1 MYLTEFS
8 SSLVEGR
15 HHGRAIEGDVFPSP
29 QAVGSH
35 LLNLMQESKKQVD
48 KFGQLIKAAN
58 TNQPVSVIATT
69 LGTSTTGML
78 TSSAAAASLT
88 PAQLK
93 ECEKQ
98 QTLWHKR
105 LISLKK
111 MLTGFEASGCP
122 HAPSSV
128 LASVTGQTSIKVQI
142 GEPDPVGP
150 YSLFTK
156 FKVQWSSCDTFA
168 KISGEKV
175 IVCSSD
181 EGQRLECLVDHL
193 KEGQRYFV
201 RASFGNPKGFGPFS
215 AASPKSVVPST
226 WRSVD
231 GKQPRVRNQ
240 VMSSL
245 SLL

>member
-1 MYLTEFS
+1 M
-8 SSLVEGR
+8 
-15 HHGRAIEGDVFPSP
+15 FPSP
-29 QAVGSH
+29 EAVGGH
-35 LLNLMQESKKQVD
+35 LVNLIQESKKQVD
-48 KFGQLIKAAN
+48 KFGQLIKAAS

-69 LGTSTTGML
+69 LGTSTGAL
-78 TSSAAAASLT
+78 TSTAAAASLT

-128 LASVTGQTSIKVQI
+128 QASVTGQTSIKVQL

-156 FKVQWSSCDTFA
+156 FKVQWSVSDTFT
-168 KISGEKV
+168 KVSGEKV

-181 EGQRLECLVDHL
+181 EGQRLECLVANL

-201 RASFGNPKGFGPFS
+201 RASFGNLKGFGPFS

-231 GKQPRVRNQ
+231 KKVPRIRNQ
-240 VMSSL
+240 VKKSENNITYVIFL
-245 SLL
+245 QPTVDR

>member
-1 MYLTEFS
+1 
-8 SSLVEGR
+8 
-15 HHGRAIEGDVFPSP
+15 
-29 QAVGSH
+29 
-35 LLNLMQESKKQVD
+35 
-48 KFGQLIKAAN
+48 
-58 TNQPVSVIATT
+58 VIATA
-69 LGTSTTGML
+69 LGTSTGVL
-78 TSSAAAASLT
+78 TSTAAAASLT

-105 LISLKK
+105 LVSLKK

-128 LASVTGQTSIKVQI
+128 FASVTGQTSFKVQV
-142 GEPDPVGP
+142 GEPDPVGQ

-156 FKVQWSSCDTFA
+156 FKVQWSASDTFA
-168 KISGEKV
+168 KIAGEKV

-181 EGQRLECLVDHL
+181 EGQKLECVVDNL

-231 GKQPRVRNQ
+231 QKIPRIRNQ
-240 VMSSL
+240 VRKKL
-245 SLL
+245 VKVG